1 MNIRDIHDRL
11 AVADYVH
18 DTEGET
24 EYTTMTIELFSD
36 VLAAIADGAHNAVA
50 LAHAALERDRDDTQI
65 VCANP
70 AEVSDEDIPVVP
82 WENVLD
88 AAEGVIREF
97 QEARKA
103 ADLDRLPPS
112 GTFTVDPDC
121 SAIAV
126 ALNAISVA
134 SKTPAVV
141 LAAICRH
148 ISGQDAVR
156 ITALA
161 ADFARIADDYGI
173 QEGLTTRAVVHHAAE
188 TAAATIC
195 GGAQ

>member
-1 MNIRDIHDRL
+1 MNIREIHDRL
-11 AVADYVH
+11 AVITHIRREDSQQAADDRLRDLH
-18 DTEGET
+18 T
-24 EYTTMTIELFSD
+24 D
-36 VLAAIADGAHNAVA
+36 VLTAIADGAHNAVA
-50 LAHAALERDRDDTQI
+50 LAHAVLGRDRDDT
-65 VCANP
+65 VVWTANP
-70 AEVSDEDIPVVP
+70 AEVGDEDIPVVL

-103 ADLDRLPPS
+103 ADLDRLPPAEVV
-112 GTFTVDPDC
+112 TVDPNHPPV
-121 SAIAV
+121 AV

-148 ISGQDAVR
+148 ISGQAAVR

-161 ADFARIADDYGI
+161 ADFRLVADDYGI
-173 QEGLTTRAVVHHAAE
+173 QEGLTTRAVVQHAAE